1 MDKRRALTLFLAAAG
16 TLLAWLPLLAPF
28 VLGAIAF
35 VAHGVFRFDYLMP
48 AELFPV
54 AFIGAA
60 LLLWAA
66 IRARAR
72 IRQVAWGMGI
82 SAASL
87 AGGQGLAVVTG
98 LASGAIDAAGWPLL
112 AVLASLAIYALA
124 LLSVASAGIL
134 LLRDLLGRPA

>member
-1 MDKRRALTLFLAAAG
+1 MDKRRALTLVLAAIG

-28 VLGAIAF
+28 VLGAFAF

-60 LLLWAA
+60 LLLWGA

-72 IRQVAWGMGI
+72 IRQVAWGMAI
-82 SAASL
+82 AAASL
-87 AGGQGLAVVTG
+87 AGGQGLTVVTG
-98 LASGAIDAAGWPLL
+98 LASGAIEPEGWPLL
-112 AVLASLAIYALA
+112 AVLASLALYALA
-124 LLSVASAGIL
+124 LLSVALGGVL